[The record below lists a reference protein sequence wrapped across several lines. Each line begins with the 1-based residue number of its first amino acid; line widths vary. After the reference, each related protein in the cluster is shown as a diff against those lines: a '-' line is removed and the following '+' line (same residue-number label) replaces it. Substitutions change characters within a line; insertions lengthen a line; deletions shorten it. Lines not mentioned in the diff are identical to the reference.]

1 VKVRAFGY
9 TLMVDGKRERKF
21 SAEWT
26 SRDDALT
33 ALEVRKREIRA
44 GRIDPTPDR
53 TLGQLA
59 EEYLT
64 YKKGKKR
71 SLWLDAHML
80 RDLLMPALGADLRV
94 RKLTT
99 EMIARYEARRS
110 AEVSAFTVCNELGCL
125 RHVLNLGK
133 RWGDLDTVPVITL
146 PKKPKGRERFL
157 SRDEITRLLEACDAS
172 ANPYLGAMVRIAI
185 NTGMRRGE
193 LLTLRW
199 EQVNLSTST
208 ITLYRT
214 KSGEPRAVPI
224 NAAVYDAL
232 VALVPAQAR
241 RQGPVFPREDGGTW
255 RDVRRPFLAALE
267 SAGIDGFRWHDL
279 RHTCASWLVMQGRTL
294 RDVQEVLG
302 HGDLRMS
309 MKYAHLSAAHKRA
322 AVDALDG
329 LTPSMKPREMASE
342 MASKSESRPESAPN
356 SADSHASMSVR
367 A

>member
-1 VKVRAFGY
+1 
-9 TLMVDGKRERKF
+9 
-21 SAEWT
+21 
-26 SRDDALT
+26 
-33 ALEVRKREIRA
+33 
-44 GRIDPTPDR
+44 
-53 TLGQLA
+53 
-59 EEYLT
+59 
-64 YKKGKKR
+64 
-71 SLWLDAHML
+71 
-80 RDLLMPALGADLRV
+80 V

-294 RDVQEVLG
+294 RDVQEMLG

-329 LTPSMKPREMASE
+329 LTPSMKSREMASE

>member
-1 VKVRAFGY
+1 
-9 TLMVDGKRERKF
+9 
-21 SAEWT
+21 
-26 SRDDALT
+26 
-33 ALEVRKREIRA
+33 
-44 GRIDPTPDR
+44 
-53 TLGQLA
+53 
-59 EEYLT
+59 
-64 YKKGKKR
+64 
-71 SLWLDAHML
+71 ML

-125 RHVLNLGK
+125 RRVLNLGK

-329 LTPSMKPREMASE
+329 LTPSMKSREMASE